1 MSKPFD
7 MELFLLLA
15 NVVRHDRI
23 SREVGSK
30 QHSLTRLSPK
40 TLGQAGTADRPDCNI
55 D

>member
-23 SREVGSK
+23 SSDVQTVLVDLWDWHGLFVESINVRVVK
-30 QHSLTRLSPK
+30 
-40 TLGQAGTADRPDCNI
+40 
-55 D
+55 